1 MGVANQ
7 EAIKQFRLLMEEV
20 DEPLKNTF
28 ENVHQGYPNET
39 LMRFLKA
46 RDMNVGKAHKMVRFI
61 QFTKYRYT
69 VSGFM
74 ISSCSSFAYNAF
86 LIMPKLFQ
94 LLDCLQ
100 WRMDSEIDNILAKP
114 IIPTDL
120 YRAVRDSQLLG
131 LSGYSKEGLP
141 VIAVGVGQSTFD
153 KASVNYYV
161 QSHIQMN
168 EYRDRVVLP
177 SATKKY
183 GQYIGT
189 CVKVLDMTG
198 LRLSALN
205 QIKLLTV
212 ISTIDDLNYPE
223 KTDTYY
229 IVNVPYI
236 FSACWK
242 VVKPLLQERT
252 RKKIQVLQGCGR
264 DELLKI
270 MDYASLPH
278 FCRKEGSG
286 SSRHSDNG
294 RTNNCFSLDHPFH
307 QELYNFVKQQAVL
320 RESIAPIKQGS
331 FHVNFPEAAPEG
343 AEIARKIESEF
354 HKFGNQNQNGLTKSL
369 SGLRVHGA

>member
-1 MGVANQ
+1 MGIANQ
-7 EAIKQFRLLMEEV
+7 EAVKQFQKLMEEV
-20 DEPLKNTF
+20 DESLKNTF
-28 ENVHQGYPNET
+28 ENVHQGYRNET

-46 RDMNVGKAHKMVRFI
+46 RDMNVGKAHKM
-61 QFTKYRYT
+61 
-69 VSGFM
+69 
-74 ISSCSSFAYNAF
+74 
-86 LIMPKLFQ
+86 

-100 WRMDSEIDNILAKP
+100 WRIESEIDNILAKP
-114 IIPTDL
+114 IIPNDK
-120 YRAVRDSQLLG
+120 YRAVRDSYLVG

-183 GQYIGT
+183 GKYIGT

-252 RKKIQVLQGCGR
+252 RRKIQVLQGSGK

-294 RTNNCFSLDHPFH
+294 HTNNCFSLDHPFH
-307 QELYNFVKQQAVL
+307 QELYKFVKQQASL
-320 RESIAPIKQGS
+320 RESIAPLKQGS
-331 FHVNFPEAAPEG
+331 FHVNFPETDPER
-343 AEIARKIESEF
+343 AELAKTIESEF
-354 HKFGNQNQNGLTKSL
+354 QKFGNQNQNGLAKSL
-369 SGLRVHGA
+369 SGLRVNGA

>member
-1 MGVANQ
+1 MGIANK
-7 EAIKQFRLLMEEV
+7 EAIKQFQLLMEEV

-28 ENVHQGYPNET
+28 ENVHQGYPDET
-39 LMRFLKA
+39 FVRFLKA
-46 RDMNVGKAHKMVRFI
+46 RDGNVGKAHKM
-61 QFTKYRYT
+61 
-69 VSGFM
+69 
-74 ISSCSSFAYNAF
+74 
-86 LIMPKLFQ
+86 LI
-94 LLDCLQ
+94 DCLQ
-100 WRMDSEIDNILAKP
+100 WRIQSEIDNILAKP

-120 YRAVRDSQLLG
+120 YRAVRDSQLVG

-141 VIAVGVGQSTFD
+141 VIAVGLGLSTFD

-229 IVNVPYI
+229 VVNVPYI

-252 RKKIQVLQGCGR
+252 RRKIQVLQGCGR
-264 DELLKI
+264 DELLKVKLCAVSF
-270 MDYASLPH
+270 MADGYAPKGPKHFLFFSSCICSSVVCSISLVV
-278 FCRKEGSG
+278 
-286 SSRHSDNG
+286 
-294 RTNNCFSLDHPFH
+294 T
-307 QELYNFVKQQAVL
+307 
-320 RESIAPIKQGS
+320 
-331 FHVNFPEAAPEG
+331 
-343 AEIARKIESEF
+343 
-354 HKFGNQNQNGLTKSL
+354 T
-369 SGLRVHGA
+369 